1 MRLSLDDLY
10 AVISPEFF
18 GVSLH
23 IKGSN
28 RYKKADYFRHLQ
40 LTASESE
47 ISLPLFVWSD
57 DPNK

>member
-1 MRLSLDDLY
+1 MRLSFDYLY

-18 GVSLH
+18 GVIVH
-23 IKGSN
+23 IKESN
-28 RYKKADYFRHLQ
+28 RFQKADYFRHLQ

-47 ISLPLFVWSD
+47 ISLPLFVWSY